1 MRKSDEEILFEE
13 KNIVYDSVSKAVENI
28 FFFRKKEDAL
38 SLKEISIETKIKM
51 HTFFMDKQWHFFPLL
66 VILTLVNLD
75 LDFAFFK
82 KPS

>member
-1 MRKSDEEILFEE
+1 
-13 KNIVYDSVSKAVENI
+13 
-28 FFFRKKEDAL
+28 
-38 SLKEISIETKIKM
+38 
-51 HTFFMDKQWHFFPLL
+51 MDKQWHFFPLL